1 MLLGRSL
8 ESTRQ
13 RPVLCP
19 PCSRRPLTRE
29 RRVRAEDPHG
39 PRSRRPG
46 EGAAGGLCVAASGG
60 GKAVGWAEAGPG
72 GEDAVLLGLV
82 GPSHPAGSRHAGT
95 AMQAEAVKQDLRML
109 RERLAQCSAD
119 SQKHKE
125 LLQCLVGVEWSPCPR
140 GLGLRDPS
148 P

>member
-13 RPVLCP
+13 RPVRCP
-19 PCSRRPLTRE
+19 PCSGRP
-29 RRVRAEDPHG
+29 
-39 PRSRRPG
+39 
-46 EGAAGGLCVAASGG
+46 
-60 GKAVGWAEAGPG
+60 
-72 GEDAVLLGLV
+72 
-82 GPSHPAGSRHAGT
+82 RHAGT

-109 RERLAQCSAD
+109 RECLTQCSAE

-125 LLQCLVGVEWSPCPR
+125 LLWCLVGVEWSPCPR
-140 GLGLRDPS
+140 GLGLQDPS